1 MYSTNKYYNVS
12 YNIPNPQT
20 PVCLRTTATPL
31 PSPFRCYRP
40 ISPAVLPPVASGR
53 GRYLSA
59 ERIWKVLLFVRH
71 LKSRSGSFF
80 PQRVFFGPSAAYPQD
95 SQLANFSTIVWF
107 TLIRCRRRA
116 TRAFDPH
123 QFAISAPAA
132 LPGGMLSTTPLGR
145 MKTKLSPEMWKV
157 VNWSLSAGPSELE
170 RQLDGDKQIG
180 RSGGF
185 LGTVNFYS
193 SRQKG

>member
-1 MYSTNKYYNVS
+1 MSKKPYNRTRVLILIGAHYPAPEICCPAPTRDTAAGYPFFFARPMYSTNKYYNVS

-59 ERIWKVLLFVRH
+59 ERIWKVLLFARH

-80 PQRVFFGPSAAYPQD
+80 PQRVFFGPSAAYLQD

-132 LPGGMLSTTPLGR
+132 LPGGML
-145 MKTKLSPEMWKV
+145 M
-157 VNWSLSAGPSELE
+157 
-170 RQLDGDKQIG
+170 
-180 RSGGF
+180 
-185 LGTVNFYS
+185 
-193 SRQKG
+193 